1 MANNDLNIALY
12 QLLSEWNPMHFE
24 DKTLGDAEVYEMM
37 DAVHQLGSPSDIA
50 HAFQDIY
57 QFSFD
62 EKLSYDACLQKA
74 TEAVQLQQQSDI
86 PS

>member
-1 MANNDLNIALY
+1 
-12 QLLSEWNPMHFE
+12 
-24 DKTLGDAEVYEMM
+24 MM

-74 TEAVQLQQQSDI
+74 TEAVQLQQQCDI

>member
-24 DKTLGDAEVYEMM
+24 DKTLGDAEVYDMM
-37 DAVHQLGSPSDIA
+37 DAVHQLGLPREIA
-50 HAFQDIY
+50 RAFQEIY

-62 EKLSYDACLQKA
+62 EKISYGECLQKA
-74 TEAVQLQQQSDI
+74 NEAVQLQQQCDI
-86 PS
+86 ST